1 MELAIFIHPISPAG
15 VSGNFIEVNDAAC
28 KMLGFTKKVLLKM
41 NPGDIAAVEDP
52 EVTRNRTDRLLKEK
66 KVVCETV
73 YLAKDARRIPV
84 EISSHLLNLAG
95 ETTVLSVARDITE
108 RKQAEEELRKR
119 YEEYR
124 KVVDNAN
131 EAIVIAQ
138 NGILKFVNPKTIELI
153 GYSSKELTSKP
164 FLDFVHP
171 EDRKMVAERYA
182 ARLKGEEVPEIY
194 SFRIINKSGDIR
206 WGEIKAVWVDWDGKP
221 ATLNFL
227 TDITERK
234 KVEEELNK
242 HRERLEE
249 LVKERTADLEKSN
262 VQLRREITERKR
274 AETALKASEERFRE
288 LAELLPQTIFEID
301 TEGNV
306 TYGNRAGYEAWRY
319 KPEDVEEGINAIQMF
334 VPEDRDR
341 IAWDLKKSMSGF
353 DFRGDGYTALRK
365 DGTTFPVLMYTN
377 PIIESGKTVGL
388 RGIAVDISEY
398 KKAQETLAESQAQ
411 FRALSESV
419 KDVFLSIDTEGTIQY
434 LNPAVYDVVGYT
446 PSELVGKNIF
456 DLPLID
462 VRIRRFL
469 AKALKLERLGRLF
482 EISVKDVNG
491 RRHILEILTRR
502 ISNQIFGVARDVTER
517 KRMVQQL
524 LRTSKLAS
532 MGVFATG
539 IAHQVN
545 NPLAIM
551 MVSTTALQDLLSQDI
566 KDTEKLRKKAG
577 KYLDT
582 LKQQMDRTRKVVDGL
597 LAFTKEKSSNVLP
610 IDLTGVIKESA
621 GLFSEHFSKD
631 TLSLELKL
639 SNQLPPALVDP
650 VALQQVIVNVIGNAI
665 DAMQGK
671 GHLQVG
677 AELTSEGY
685 IGISVSDTG
694 PGIGEEIK
702 DEIFEPLFTTKSTE
716 KGTGLGLP
724 ISVLLL
730 ERFGA
735 RIYLEEGSGP
745 GATFVI
751 EVPAA
756 KEEADE
762 S

>member
-1 MELAIFIHPISPAG
+1 MELAIFIHPISPSG

-41 NPGDIAAVEDP
+41 SPGDIAAVEAPD
-52 EVTRNRTDRLLKEK
+52 VTRSRTDRLLKDN
-66 KVVCETV
+66 KVVYETV
-73 YLAKDARRIPV
+73 YLAKDARRIRV
-84 EISSHLLNLAG
+84 EVSSQLVNLAG
-95 ETTVLSVARDITE
+95 EAMVLSVAQDVTE
-108 RKQAEEELRKR
+108 RKQAAQELHKSEEK
-119 YEEYR
+119 YR
-124 KVVDNAN
+124 NLVDHAN
-131 EAIVIAQ
+131 EAIIIAQ
-138 NGILKFVNPKTIELI
+138 DGMLKFVNPKTIELI

-182 ARLKGEEVPEIY
+182 ARLRGEEVPDTY
-194 SFRIINKSGDIR
+194 SFRIVDKSGDTR
-206 WGEIKAVWVDWDGKP
+206 WGEIKAVWINWEGKR
-221 ATLNFL
+221 ATLNFI

-234 KVEEELNK
+234 KATEELNK

-249 LVKERTADLEKSN
+249 LVKERTAELEKSN
-262 VQLRREITERKR
+262 VQLRKEITERKR
-274 AETALKASEERFRE
+274 AEKALRASEERFRE
-288 LAELLPQTIFEID
+288 LAELLPQTVFEID
-301 TEGNV
+301 TEGNI

-319 KPEDVEEGINAIQMF
+319 KPEDVEEGVTALQMF

-388 RGIAVDISEY
+388 RGIAVDISDY
-398 KKAQETLAESQAQ
+398 KKARETLAKSQAQ
-411 FRALSESV
+411 FRALSEGV

-434 LNPAVYDVVGYT
+434 LNPAVYDVVGYA
-446 PSELVGKNIF
+446 PSELVGKNVF

-469 AKALKLERLGRLF
+469 AKALKLGRLGRLF

-532 MGVFATG
+532 MGVFASG

-551 MVSTTALQDLLSQDI
+551 MASTTALRDLLSRDI
-566 KDTEKLRKKAG
+566 KDTGKLHKKAG
-577 KYLDT
+577 KYLDA

-597 LAFTKEKSSNVLP
+597 LAFAKEKESNVAPLD
-610 IDLTGVIKESA
+610 IAGVIKEAVQLFSHHFSA
-621 GLFSEHFSKD
+621 G
-631 TLSLELKL
+631 TLSVELKL
-639 SNQLPPALVDP
+639 SNQVPPALVDP
-650 VALQQVIVNVIGNAI
+650 VALQQVMVNVIGNAV

-671 GHLQVG
+671 GQLQVG

-702 DEIFEPLFTTKSTE
+702 DEIFEPLFSTKPSE

-730 ERFGA
+730 ERFGG
-735 RIYLEEGSGP
+735 RIYLEERSGP
-745 GATFVI
+745 GATFII
-751 EVPAA
+751 EVPTA
-756 KEEADE
+756 KEKTDE